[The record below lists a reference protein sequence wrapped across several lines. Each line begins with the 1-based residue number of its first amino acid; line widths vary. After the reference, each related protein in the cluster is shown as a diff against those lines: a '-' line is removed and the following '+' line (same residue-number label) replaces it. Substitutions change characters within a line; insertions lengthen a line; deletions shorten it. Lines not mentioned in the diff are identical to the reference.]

1 MSSPFKQKGK
11 GKPPAK
17 PPAKAPK
24 TKMQKALSDQKG
36 ERVDYSVDVKKA
48 ETGITADVKAS
59 VSTKNA
65 ASKKAIIGRG
75 RSGSASKNALSIA
88 KNTDLDSLYE

>member
-11 GKPPAK
+11 GKPAPKPK
-17 PPAKAPK
+17 PPAKTKVQK
-24 TKMQKALSDQKG
+24 TLSDQKG

-48 ETGITADVKAS
+48 ETGITADAKAS

-65 ASKKAIIGRG
+65 TSKKAIIGRG

>member
-17 PPAKAPK
+17 PPAKK
-24 TKMQKALSDQKG
+24 TKVQKKLSDQKG
-36 ERVDYSVDVKKA
+36 ERVDYSVDVKKT
-48 ETGITADVKAS
+48 ETGITADAKAS
-59 VSTKNA
+59 ASTANA

-88 KNTDLDSLYE
+88 KNTDLDSLYG